1 PNFFKS
7 SVFFS
12 NSSFKF
18 LNSSL
23 FFVKH
28 SLIRLSRETTSNS
41 PLFLLTFIPQL
52 SLLPWYSPLLS
63 FSLNT
68 ELITAKNSSLENS
81 EVSLTFSLP
90 LISTSFNFSPS
101 CGLATIF
108 SSTNFPFSTSISLV
122 SLSFSLSLS
131 LSLSLF
137 ASSSTFH
144 SWNSCFSLFK
154 SISPFSIFSFTHF
167 GSAKFSRSLLFS
179 FTIQKRKC
187 TISSLFLFKLLGE
200 NSSHLLSSSTFSS
213 NLLSV
218 CVSVACNLAIS
229 VSNQRIFS
237 SNS

>member
-108 SSTNFPFSTSISLV
+108 SSTNFPFSTSISFV
-122 SLSFSLSLS
+122 SLSLS

-137 ASSSTFH
+137 SSSTFH

-179 FTIQKRKC
+179 FTIQKRKF

-237 SNS
+237 SNSFFHSS